1 MYFEQDF
8 SFNTGK
14 NCPRADITLE
24 EQGGSSQ
31 VSSHSPK
38 KEVPSEGPPS
48 LEPPK
53 EPLPSQPGPSKPAE
67 LETWRHP
74 PSSKQPLS
82 PGPKRTFQAMQ
93 DTGEELVPQESGSW
107 EAPYVS
113 VG

>member
-14 NCPRADITLE
+14 NCPRADIALE
-24 EQGGSSQ
+24 GQGGSSQ

-38 KEVPSEGPPS
+38 KEVPSEGTAA

-53 EPLPSQPGPSKPAE
+53 EPPPSQPGTSKPAE

-82 PGPKRTFQAMQ
+82 PGPKMTFQVLQ
-93 DTGEELVPQESGSW
+93 ETGEELVP
-107 EAPYVS
+107 
-113 VG
+113 